1 MKTPSVSTISGAAIG
16 RWPYILSAL
25 GIKVPSAGHHGACP
39 ACGGKDRFRLD
50 DKAGRGTWFC
60 NQCGHGDGLDLVR
73 LVTGRKIKEV
83 AGMVSEALAL
93 PEIQEKPALPARKKA
108 AGKEAG
114 AERYTRLR
122 QQSCNGEP
130 VYLTNKGLHGYSLPL
145 LSEPL
150 NLAGITFSSGSL
162 LLPLTDISGN
172 ITGGQLINPD
182 GDKSLLEPPRESWRL
197 NFL

>member
-83 AGMVSEALAL
+83 AGMVSEAL
-93 PEIQEKPALPARKKA
+93 P
-108 AGKEAG
+108 
-114 AERYTRLR
+114 
-122 QQSCNGEP
+122 
-130 VYLTNKGLHGYSLPL
+130 
-145 LSEPL
+145 
-150 NLAGITFSSGSL
+150 
-162 LLPLTDISGN
+162 
-172 ITGGQLINPD
+172 
-182 GDKSLLEPPRESWRL
+182 
-197 NFL
+197 